1 MIAPRNLRTGW
12 SATSE
17 GTPSNHSSP
26 KDVWLK
32 DVHKL
37 TGCMAALS
45 RFVARMGEQGQPFFG
60 LLKKQDR
67 FKWEAEA
74 ENAFIALKRYLT
86 NSHVLV
92 APQANE

>member
-1 MIAPRNLRTGW
+1 
-12 SATSE
+12 
-17 GTPSNHSSP
+17 
-26 KDVWLK
+26 
-32 DVHKL
+32 
-37 TGCMAALS
+37 
-45 RFVARMGEQGQPFFG
+45 MGEQGQPFFG

-67 FKWEAEA
+67 FKWAAEA